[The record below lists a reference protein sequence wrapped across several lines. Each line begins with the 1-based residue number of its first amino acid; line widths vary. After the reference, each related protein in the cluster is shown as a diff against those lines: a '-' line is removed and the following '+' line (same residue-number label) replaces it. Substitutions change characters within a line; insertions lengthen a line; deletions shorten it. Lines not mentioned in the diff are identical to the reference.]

1 MNKNYQTDPN
11 LVKDVSKK
19 TEQIEQA
26 YLDKQAKKRQKK
38 AEKEDLSQKWVA
50 PLLLIITLVLGFLV
64 SIIFK
69 K

>member
-11 LVKDVSKK
+11 LIKDVSKK

-26 YLDKQAKKRQKK
+26 YLAKQAKKRQHK
-38 AEKEDLSQKWVA
+38 AEKEDLSQKWAA
-50 PLLLIITLVLGFLV
+50 PLLLLITLFLGFLI

>member
-1 MNKNYQTDPN
+1 MNRNYQTDPN

-19 TEQIEQA
+19 TQQIEKEYQA
-26 YLDKQAKKRQKK
+26 KQARKRQNK
-38 AEKEDLSQKWVA
+38 AEKEDLSQKWIA
-50 PLLLIITLVLGFLV
+50 PLLLLITLFLGFLV

>member
-19 TEQIEQA
+19 TQQIEQA
-26 YLDKQAKKRQKK
+26 YLAKQAKKRQNK
-38 AEKEDLSQKWVA
+38 AEKEDLSQKWIA
-50 PLLLIITLVLGFLV
+50 PLLLLITLFLGFLV